1 MRETRITHLPN
12 DETILESREDSPTLD
27 LLTKRPVDDPVVF
40 PVIETYI
47 TGHANGF
54 LGDPQPT
61 PLNRVWRKMAWG
73 CWHELWS
80 ATNQE
85 LAGMGLAIIGNLCRA
100 VAAKALSTRADAK
113 LILKLGKAGE
123 EIPLPWPG
131 MPDDRPVP
139 LDLTELP
146 FQFEMFLHDETK
158 QFQKRVHRLQLM
170 QRIEDVW
177 VPHLTGLLKV
187 RV

>member
-61 PLNRVWRKMAWG
+61 PLNRGGAKKAWG
-73 CWHELWS
+73 FWQEMR
-80 ATNQE
+80 AAKKQE
-85 LAGMGLAIIGNLCRA
+85 LAGMGVAIIDHFCRA
-100 VAAKALSTRADAK
+100 VAAKALSTR
-113 LILKLGKAGE
+113 
-123 EIPLPWPG
+123 
-131 MPDDRPVP
+131 
-139 LDLTELP
+139 
-146 FQFEMFLHDETK
+146 
-158 QFQKRVHRLQLM
+158 
-170 QRIEDVW
+170 
-177 VPHLTGLLKV
+177 
-187 RV
+187 